1 MNILAIFVCGII
13 FTLIVMPILQNLS
26 EILDG
31 LSDLIKSIILKRATK
46 YAIEIVKMKKE
57 IEPSQMQAIGFQ
69 MPLEE
74 QYLDDEE
81 SEEDDTEDKGN
92 NIVFDKLSR
101 KVGF

>member
-1 MNILAIFVCGII
+1 
-13 FTLIVMPILQNLS
+13 MPILQNLS

-57 IEPSQMQAIGFQ
+57 IELSQVSAIGFQ
-69 MPLEE
+69 IPQEE
-74 QYLDDEE
+74 QEYEDDE
-81 SEEDDTEDKGN
+81 SEDDDGEYEEKCN
-92 NIVFDKLSR
+92 NMVSNKLSR

>member
-1 MNILAIFVCGII
+1 MNILEIFVCGII

-57 IEPSQMQAIGFQ
+57 IEPSQTQAIGFQ
-69 MPLEE
+69 IPPEE

-81 SEEDDTEDKGN
+81 FEEDDIEDKCN
-92 NIVFDKLSR
+92 NIVFNKLSR
-101 KVGF
+101 RVGF